1 MEKKKLTTATGTP
14 VPDNQNAI
22 TAVPGGP
29 MLLQD
34 VWYISTSES
43 KYDVFML

>member
-1 MEKKKLTTATGTP
+1 MEKKKLATAAGAT

-22 TAVPGGP
+22 TAGPGGP

-43 KYDVFML
+43 RYDVLML